1 MKVVWM
7 LVTLIGNQVVESG
20 ITYPTAKA
28 CFEHA
33 AALQVDAY
41 KAVDL
46 AFILNHQ
53 QNLSAE
59 PARPMFS
66 CIVTESLGE

>member
-1 MKVVWM
+1 MKLVWM

-20 ITYPTAKA
+20 VTYPSAKG
-28 CFEHA
+28 CFEQA
-33 AALQVDAY
+33 ASLQVEAS
-41 KAVDL
+41 KAVDV

-66 CIVTESLGE
+66 CVVTEAIGE

>member
-1 MKVVWM
+1 MKLVWM
-7 LVTLIGNQVVESG
+7 LVTIIGNQVIESG
-20 ITYPTAKA
+20 VTFTAAKA
-28 CFEHA
+28 CFEQA
-33 AALQVDAY
+33 ASLQVEAY
-41 KAVDL
+41 KAADL

-66 CIVTESLGE
+66 CIVTEPVGE

>member
-20 ITYPTAKA
+20 ITFPTAKA
-28 CFEHA
+28 CFEQA

>member
-1 MKVVWM
+1 MNIVWM
-7 LVTLIGNQVVESG
+7 LVTLIGNQVIESG
-20 ITYPTAKA
+20 VTFNNAKA
-28 CFEHA
+28 CFERA
-33 AALQVDAY
+33 AALQVEAF

-59 PARPMFS
+59 PARPTFS
-66 CIVTESLGE
+66 CIVTEYLGE